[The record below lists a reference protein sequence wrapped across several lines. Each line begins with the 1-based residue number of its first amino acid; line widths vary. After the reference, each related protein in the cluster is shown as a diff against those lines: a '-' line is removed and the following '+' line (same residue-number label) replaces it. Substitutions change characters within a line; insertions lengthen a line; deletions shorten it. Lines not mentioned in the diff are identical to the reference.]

1 MKTLP
6 YGTWPSPI
14 TADLIAAAGRRL
26 GDIAVDGDSVYW
38 IESRPEQEGRNTIMM
53 WNPGGE
59 LREVTP
65 PPFNVRS
72 RAHEY
77 GGGAMAVYGGR
88 VFFVNDADRQIYH
101 IPPGGSPQALTSESD
116 TAYADMILDPA
127 RQRLILVQEHYFD
140 DSRPPRDML
149 AVLSLRGRPGYCE
162 PLVSGNDF
170 YASPALSRD
179 GRQLCWLSWD
189 HPAMPWNGTE
199 LWVAEV
205 GDDGQ
210 LRRRRRIAGGAQE
223 SVFQPQWGTDGTLY
237 FASDRREGWWN
248 LHAWDG
254 HTIRPVLEMAAE
266 FALPQWVFGMSTYC
280 ILNERCI
287 AAAYTREGRWEMGL
301 IDPQRGDL
309 EALALPFSYITQ
321 VRGAGERIAFVG
333 AAPDAAEA
341 VYTLELPSQH
351 LQMLRKSSD
360 LEVDAGYIST
370 PQAVSFESDGEEV
383 HGFFYPPS
391 NRDFS
396 APEDE
401 KPPLI
406 VFIHGGPT
414 AAANSGLDLRKQFW
428 TSRGFAVLD
437 VNYRGSTGYGRAYRE
452 SLNGR
457 WGVADVQDCVNGAR
471 RLAAQQQADPERLLI
486 RGGSAGGFTALAALT
501 FHDCFRAG
509 ASYYG
514 ISDLEA
520 LEQETHKFESRYNH
534 QLIAPYPAGKPVYR
548 ERSPLHHAGD
558 LNRPVIFLQGL
569 EDRVVPPGQAERMAH
584 ALRKRGVPVAY
595 LTFEGEGHGFR
606 KPETIRR
613 ALEAEL
619 FFYGRVLGFEPG
631 EKLDPVQIDN
641 L

>member
-1 MKTLP
+1 MKTSP
-6 YGTWPSPI
+6 YGTWTSPI
-14 TADLIAAAGRRL
+14 TADSIAAAGRRL
-26 GDIAVDGDSVYW
+26 GDIAVDGETVYW

-53 WNPGGE
+53 WRAGE
-59 LREVTP
+59 ALREVTP
-65 PPFNVRS
+65 LPYNVRS

-77 GGGAMAVYGGR
+77 GGGAMAVHGGR
-88 VFFVNDADRQIYH
+88 VFFVNDTDRQIYH

-149 AVLSLRGRPGYCE
+149 ATLSLRGRPGYCE
-162 PLVSGNDF
+162 PLVAGNDF

-179 GRQLCWLSWD
+179 GRQLCWLSWN

-205 GDDGQ
+205 GEDGQ

-223 SVFQPQWGTDGTLY
+223 SVFQPQWAADDTLY
-237 FASDRREGWWN
+237 FVSDRSAGWWN

-254 HTIRPVLEMAAE
+254 ETVRPVLEMAAE

-280 ILNERCI
+280 ILNDRCI
-287 AAAYTREGRWEMGL
+287 AAAYTREGNWELGL
-301 IDPQRGDL
+301 IDPRRGML
-309 EALALPFSYITQ
+309 ETLGLPCSYLTQ

-341 VYTLELPSQH
+341 VFTLELPSRH
-351 LQMLRKSSD
+351 LQVLRKSSD
-360 LEVDAGYIST
+360 LEVDAGYLSI
-370 PQAVSFESDGEEV
+370 PQAVTFASEGEEV
-383 HGFFYPPS
+383 HGFFYPPR

-396 APEDE
+396 APPGE

-471 RLAAQQQADPERLLI
+471 HLAAQQQVDPERLLI

-501 FHDCFRAG
+501 FHEVFRAG

-534 QLIAPYPAGKPVYR
+534 QLIAPYPAGRAIYR
-548 ERSPLHHAGD
+548 ERSPLHHAGR

-569 EDRVVPPGQAERMAH
+569 EDRVVPPGQAGSMVD

-595 LTFEGEGHGFR
+595 LKFEGEGHGFR
-606 KPETIRR
+606 KPETLRR

-619 FFYGRVLGFEPG
+619 YFYGKVLGFEPG